1 VTAPVRSFRPR
12 LGAIAIVALVVRAW
26 YVVAVA
32 RHRALVGDSETYQL
46 LARTLSDAQGYV
58 RPREL
63 LSGINIPTAEFPPVY
78 PLMLAA
84 LNLLG
89 FQAPTWHRLFGA
101 FLGAVTVVLIGL
113 LGRAVGGDRAGLTA
127 AAIAAVYP
135 QLIVFDGSLGSEVL
149 AALLVTAIVFASFR
163 ATRITHFLAAGLLG
177 GAAML
182 VRAELV
188 VVLAA
193 VLIPVA
199 WKHWARWY
207 ALATLALGV
216 AVVIG
221 PWVLRNQVSLGH
233 PVVFTNNSGTLLA
246 GANCDN
252 VFQGDQIGLWR
263 LDCVPGPSGRDETV
277 WSASQRQVGIDYAR
291 SHTGRLPAVAA
302 VRVLRTFGVYDIGDQ
317 LRFESLEARPL
328 NWLWYGWIGYVA
340 VALAAV
346 GGAVTQLRKNRA
358 VRVLLVPIVVAALI
372 SVVGYGNQRFRLPA
386 EPMIIV
392 LAALG
397 IEALRQRLTRKPI
410 TVDSSTPTD

>member
-1 VTAPVRSFRPR
+1 MIG
-12 LGAIAIVALVVRAW
+12 LVALVVRAV

-32 RHRALVGDSETYQL
+32 RHRALIGDAETYQL
-46 LARTLSDAQGYV
+46 LARTVSDAQGYV

-63 LSGINIPTAEFPPVY
+63 LNGINIPTAEFPPIY

-84 LNLLG
+84 LNLVG
-89 FQAPTWHRLFGA
+89 FTAPTWHRLFGA
-101 FLGAVTVVLIGL
+101 FLGAITVLLIGM
-113 LGRAVGGDRAGLTA
+113 LGRAVGGDRVGLVA
-127 AAIAAVYP
+127 AALAAVYP
-135 QLIVFDGSLGSEVL
+135 QLIVFDGSIGSEVL
-149 AALLVTAIVFASFR
+149 AALLVTALVLASFR

-199 WKHWARWY
+199 WRHWARWY

-216 AVVIG
+216 AVIIG

-246 GANCDN
+246 GANCDG
-252 VFQGDQIGLWR
+252 VYSGDQIGLWR
-263 LDCVPGPSGRDETV
+263 LDCVPPPAGQDETV
-277 WSASQRQVGIDYAR
+277 WSSAQRTAGVDFAR
-291 SHTGRLPAVAA
+291 NHAGRLPSVAT
-302 VRVLRTFGVYDIGDQ
+302 VRVLRTFGMYDISDQ
-317 LRFESLEARPL
+317 LTFESLEARPL
-328 NWLWYGWIGYVA
+328 GWLWYGWIGYVLVGLTA
-340 VALAAV
+340 IAGAL
-346 GGAVTQLRKNRA
+346 TQVRKNRA
-358 VRVLLVPIVVAALI
+358 VRVLLVPIVVTVLI
-372 SVVGYGNQRFRLPA
+372 SAIGYGNQRFRLPA

-397 IEALRQRLTRKPI
+397 IDALLQRLTRK
-410 TVDSSTPTD
+410 TLDR